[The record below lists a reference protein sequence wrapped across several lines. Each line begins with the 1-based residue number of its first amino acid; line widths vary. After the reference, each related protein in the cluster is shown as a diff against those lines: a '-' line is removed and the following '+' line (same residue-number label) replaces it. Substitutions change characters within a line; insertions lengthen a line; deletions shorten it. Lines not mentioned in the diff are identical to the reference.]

1 MSSIQRLTS
10 KDFNDNG
17 DLLIDNDK
25 NVVILYYADFCPA
38 CKMFKPTF
46 EKVAEEVA
54 SQSPDIKFYMVA
66 TSDNRD
72 LMTKVSKNFPYE
84 VQYIPTIVSYRN
96 GKYYSTYDY
105 DKADPQS
112 RKEYRTPKNFAQYSY
127 GVGKSK
133 LNFY

>member
-1 MSSIQRLTS
+1 
-10 KDFNDNG
+10 
-17 DLLIDNDK
+17 
-25 NVVILYYADFCPA
+25 
-38 CKMFKPTF
+38 MFKPTF

-72 LMTKVSKNFPYE
+72 LMSKVANKFPYE
-84 VQYIPTIVSYRN
+84 VQYIPTIVSYSN